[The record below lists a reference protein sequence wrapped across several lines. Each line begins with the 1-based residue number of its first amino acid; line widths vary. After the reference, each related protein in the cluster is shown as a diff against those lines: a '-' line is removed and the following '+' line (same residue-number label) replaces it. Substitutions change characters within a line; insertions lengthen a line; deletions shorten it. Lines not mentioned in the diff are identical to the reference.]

1 MNTHDSSTRSLNLR
15 LAIILISLAAGA
27 GDFASG
33 LLLVLAPQMALKA
46 MRVPMIQDWVLLQW
60 IGVFVACVGASYL
73 LGLIAWRQTGS
84 PSRLRVVWELTLLFR
99 LAVGTFVMLQ
109 IGTAKLPLAW
119 ISVSLTDWTWALLQA
134 ALLKRGFV
142 K

>member
-84 PSRLRVVWELTLLFR
+84 PSRLRTVWELTLLFR
-99 LAVGTFVMLQ
+99 LAVGTFVVLQ
-109 IGTAKLPLAW
+109 IGAAKLPLAW
-119 ISVSLTDWTWALLQA
+119 ISVSLTDWTCALLQA

>member
-1 MNTHDSSTRSLNLR
+1 MNTHDSSTRGFNQR
-15 LAIILISLAAGA
+15 LAIIFISLAAGG

-33 LLLVLAPQMALKA
+33 LLLILAPQMALKA

-109 IGTAKLPLAW
+109 IGEAKLPLAW